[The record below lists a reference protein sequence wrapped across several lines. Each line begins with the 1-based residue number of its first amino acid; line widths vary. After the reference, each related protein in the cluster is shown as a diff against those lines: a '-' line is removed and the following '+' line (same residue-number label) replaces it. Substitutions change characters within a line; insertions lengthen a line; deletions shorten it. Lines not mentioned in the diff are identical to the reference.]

1 MASTDLGTKRKRTHK
16 SKKAEEA
23 TTAAKPVEKPR
34 KKAKKQDEPVE
45 DVIAEVAPAESEEE
59 ASVDEES
66 KEAAAEPIN
75 EDTDEDEDEEE
86 NEDNDGDLTTGT
98 SMPTTANPTRFE
110 ELNLSERT
118 MEAIKAM
125 GFETMTEIQK
135 KAIPPLLSGKDVLGA
150 AKTGSGKT
158 LVRSPGYTSYG
169 CEAGRLRQL

>member
-1 MASTDLGTKRKRTHK
+1 MASTELGTKRKRAHK

-23 TTAAKPVEKPR
+23 PTAAKPVEKPR

-45 DVIAEVAPAESEEE
+45 EVIAEPAPAEGDEE

-66 KEAAAEPIN
+66 EEAAAEPID
-75 EDTDEDEDEEE
+75 EDTDEEE

-98 SMPTTANPTRFE
+98 SMPTSANPTRFE

-169 CEAGRLRQL
+169 CEASRLRQL

>member
-1 MASTDLGTKRKRTHK
+1 MASTELGTKRKRTHK

-23 TTAAKPVEKPR
+23 PIAAKPVEKPR

-45 DVIAEVAPAESEEE
+45 EVIAEPAPVESDEE
-59 ASVDEES
+59 ASVDGES
-66 KEAAAEPIN
+66 EEAAAEPID
-75 EDTDEDEDEEE
+75 EDTDEEE
-86 NEDNDGDLTTGT
+86 NEDNNGDLTTGT
-98 SMPTTANPTRFE
+98 SMPTTANPTKFE

-158 LVRSPGYTSYG
+158 LV
-169 CEAGRLRQL
+169 